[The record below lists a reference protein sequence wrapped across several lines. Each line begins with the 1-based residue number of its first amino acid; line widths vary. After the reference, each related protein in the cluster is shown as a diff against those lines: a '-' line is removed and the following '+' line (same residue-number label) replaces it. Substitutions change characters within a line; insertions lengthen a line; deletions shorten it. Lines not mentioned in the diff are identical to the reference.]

1 MSFEEENQKKR
12 ERDGRH
18 KNVIKWYTAKES
30 DEVFY
35 VGDLEMQDPYGDGHV
50 YTPSKKQLEDME
62 AKERAAIGQ
71 VDQDFEASED
81 SEPLS
86 EQTAEGTSDSSSGE
100 MTEEERI
107 ANEIYQRL
115 MAEAAADE
123 RAKQAEIDALRAQ
136 QEATSDDYNE
146 ATGSYSGL
154 YGKKPMSESEA
165 DALQSIMNQNSSYTK
180 SIEDL
185 IKENQ
190 ES

>member
-62 AKERAAIGQ
+62 AKERAAMGQ

-86 EQTAEGTSDSSSGE
+86 EQTAESTSDSSSGE

>member
-18 KNVIKWYTAKES
+18 KNIIKWYTAKES

-62 AKERAAIGQ
+62 AKERAAMGQ

-123 RAKQAEIDALRAQ
+123 RAKQAEIDAIRAQ